1 MGSHPPHYHTL
12 AYIKQVTKN
21 YSGLNKF
28 IVAHI
33 NTAHETSGSRLNVAD
48 KDFANYFK
56 EVFEGFDTEN
66 EDFVFMLAG
75 DHGTS
80 KGDFMSIEGLAE
92 RVLASHFVI
101 ANKELV
107 HRLKADRILRTNTKR
122 AVSRYDWYKTLKALS
137 YAPYTELG
145 TETKEYKEIR
155 TELDSVSLFHEEVDE
170 RRTCSDLGVNPV
182 FCISKQFELVPEQ
195 FWKTDPVNYFVS
207 QAIEEINKSLKK
219 KCKKSSL
226 KEIFKV
232 EKLSFDAS
240 EPLKSTSYLVHF
252 SLSPFKQS
260 YFILY
265 GTQGYSNQYN
275 NMNSQRP
282 YKAFKKEIVTKPK
295 PSKVMISML
304 WKILRLGPLMTYSE
318 LMNTDCGNLMR
329 YTHNLYLGKG
339 SQTCHETC
347 KDLKLECSQFIYPE
361 SIQAY
366 VSTLYPVRKVVGE
379 YDSIEVVNNTMV
391 VGRWF
396 SCSNLSLGSNVC
408 FCSMVSSDPWDG
420 VDLSNLRTTKY

>member
-182 FCISKQFELVPEQ
+182 FCVSKQFVSVPKES
-195 FWKTDPVNYFVS
+195 WDKLAVNYIV
-207 QAIEEINKSLKK
+207 QEALKK
-219 KCKKSSL
+219 MNSFLTKRCTSVSL
-226 KEIFKV
+226 GNIIKV
-232 EKLSFDAS
+232 ESLSFDPTNP
-240 EPLKSTSYLVHF
+240 EKSTNLLIHI
-252 SLSPFKQS
+252 SLSNSEDSYYLLYATRGHQNQFNNLKAKTTYGVFKRDTIRVAGKS
-260 YFILY
+260 TI
-265 GTQGYSNQYN
+265 
-275 NMNSQRP
+275 
-282 YKAFKKEIVTKPK
+282 I
-295 PSKVMISML
+295 ISML
-304 WKILRLGPLMTYSE
+304 NKIMRLGPLLDLSE
-318 LMNTDCGNLMR
+318 LKDSGHCVDSMR
-329 YTHNLYLGKG
+329 YNHNLYL
-339 SQTCHETC
+339 SRRNETCHETC
-347 KDLKLECSQFIYPE
+347 KALRLDCNRPVYYESTLDYILTLYPE
-361 SIQAY
+361 S
-366 VSTLYPVRKVVGE
+366 KVVGE
-379 YDSIEVVNNTMV
+379 KDSIEIIEDTVVI
-391 VGRWF
+391 GKDKY
-396 SCSNLSLGSNVC
+396 CSNKSLGRNVC
-408 FCSMVSSDPWDG
+408 FCSMVSENPWEG
-420 VDLSNLRTTKY
+420 VD